1 MRLLY
6 GETKQDMEKIIR
18 QIEKII
24 TGKIYPAQR
33 S

>member
-18 QIEKII
+18 QMSREELDDLLVV
-24 TGKIYPAQR
+24 TAD
-33 S
+33 